1 MPIQTLLSKITSQP
15 EQISFDEVI
24 DTIARHYHYKPS
36 RFHNGS
42 HHDTL
47 TNKAGSNEGS
57 CKIFSFAR
65 LNNLTKQQT
74 LHCFGDYYRQDVLQ
88 NPQGSDH
95 ANIRRFITH
104 GWSGITFD
112 QIALTER

>member
-1 MPIQTLLSKITSQP
+1 MPIQTLLNRISSQP
-15 EQISFDEVI
+15 EQISFNEVI
-24 DTIARHYHYKPS
+24 DSITQHYHYSSS
-36 RFHNGS
+36 RFHNGVA
-42 HHDTL
+42 HDRMA
-47 TNKAGSNEGS
+47 NEAGSNEGS